1 MGFVAERGNRHL
13 IRVMWLADIA
23 LGDCVRIIDR
33 TIDVITDILAKF
45 AALVLAV
52 IVVSTWIE
60 VVARYFFNTPT
71 NVSSSLS
78 KHMVMVAV
86 MAMLPW
92 LSRDG
97 YHVAMSFVYEK
108 APKRF
113 SKPIA
118 IFIAGSCSLIC
129 LLSAWISYG
138 ETYRQYLGQVK
149 NIDVIEFPLWWVTAF
164 LVYGF
169 VFAAYHFARQAITG
183 NVVQRSEV

>member
-1 MGFVAERGNRHL
+1 MQKLDQVIN
-13 IRVMWLADIA
+13 
-23 LGDCVRIIDR
+23 
-33 TIDVITDILAKF
+33 VITDLLAKF
-45 AALVLAV
+45 AAVMLAV

-60 VVARYFFNTPT
+60 VVSRYFFHAPT
-71 NVSSSLS
+71 NVSSSLA

-86 MAMLPW
+86 MSMLPW

-108 APKRF
+108 APARY

-118 IFIAGSCSLIC
+118 IVITALCGLIC
-129 LLSAWISYG
+129 LLSAWIAYG
-138 ETYRQYLGQVK
+138 ETYRQYAGDIK

-164 LVYGF
+164 MVYGF
-169 VFAAYHFARQAITG
+169 LFAAYHFARQAITG